1 MKRSPIG
8 KEEEKNSGREGVG
21 GDVVYVL
28 EGK

>member
-1 MKRSPIG
+1 MKRSPVG
-8 KEEEKNSGREGVG
+8 KEEEKNRDREGVG